1 MIYGKL
7 VGGALHGAPRPIKT
21 SEGDVFTTDPNL
33 LLQYGYKPII
43 TAEYPSDG
51 GYYTES
57 WTETESE
64 IKQIWTAAR
73 RYIGGRGAGYYHR
86 GCGYMTRT
94 QAKRFREMIT
104 RAAAKLTN
112 AEALTSISLFEPWS
126 DEKDYSIGDRVRD
139 GGKLYRCYNAISA
152 SPTWLPSATPAHWER
167 VTVDEDGT
175 IDNPITAAA
184 GMRYFKDKYYLDG
197 GKIYRCTRDDSNGQ
211 GTILQYLPSQ
221 LVGIYFEEVTG

>member
-1 MIYGKL
+1 M
-7 VGGALHGAPRPIKT
+7 
-21 SEGDVFTTDPNL
+21 
-33 LLQYGYKPII
+33 
-43 TAEYPSDG
+43 
-51 GYYTES
+51 
-57 WTETESE
+57 
-64 IKQIWTAAR
+64 
-73 RYIGGRGAGYYHR
+73 
-86 GCGYMTRT
+86 
-94 QAKRFREMIT
+94 
-104 RAAAKLTN
+104 
-112 AEALTSISLFEPWS
+112 FEPWS
-126 DEKDYSIGDRVRD
+126 GEKDYSVGDRVRD

-221 LVGIYFEEVTG
+221 LVGIYFEEVI

>member
-1 MIYGKL
+1 
-7 VGGALHGAPRPIKT
+7 
-21 SEGDVFTTDPNL
+21 
-33 LLQYGYKPII
+33 
-43 TAEYPSDG
+43 
-51 GYYTES
+51 
-57 WTETESE
+57 
-64 IKQIWTAAR
+64 
-73 RYIGGRGAGYYHR
+73 
-86 GCGYMTRT
+86 MTRT

-152 SPTWLPSATPAHWER
+152 NPTWLPSVTPAHWER
-167 VTVDEDGT
+167 VTVDEDGA

-184 GMRYFKDKYYLDG
+184 GMRYYKDLYYVDG
-197 GKIYRCTRDDSNGQ
+197 GKTYKCIRDDSNGQ
-211 GTILQYLPSQ
+211 GTILQYVPSQ